1 MPVCTGRSFAEHK
14 SAGHHH
20 GGASKMSC
28 HVRSPDV
35 ALRCWCVR
43 AGHALGQKDH
53 EADRWVAA
61 TAMWLG
67 VPVVAHDA
75 IFANVEGL
83 NLLTKLDL

>member
-1 MPVCTGRSFAEHK
+1 MPRA
-14 SAGHHH
+14 
-20 GGASKMSC
+20 
-28 HVRSPDV
+28 
-35 ALRCWCVR
+35 WCVKR
-43 AGHALGQKDH
+43 GHGLGQKDH

-67 VPVVAHDA
+67 APVVAHDA